1 MPSKLY
7 SRMGYEGTLVEH
19 PPLPKRLK
27 RFLRYLLI
35 RAVLSLVSRLP
46 LGLARWLGAGFG
58 RLGFAVA
65 GGERRK
71 ALKSLARAFPEKSD
85 TERQALAR
93 ACFRHLG
100 MAAFEMGAIAAVDR
114 RLEEWVRWPE
124 EDRRVLEAA
133 LARGRG
139 VVFVSGHVGN
149 WELLA
154 RRVARAGFPSQSIA
168 KETNEPR
175 LTALV
180 GRFRARGGVRSIWRG
195 QEGAARAMLRA
206 LKSGEILGLLID
218 QDTRVQSLF
227 VPFFGHLAATPR
239 AAADLALRTG
249 AAVVVGFCQRE
260 GEGYR
265 LWMEEVPFQPGA
277 DREAD
282 ALALTAS
289 LSERIEAAIRRAPEQ
304 WVWMHQRW
312 KTRPPEQ
319 PAELPA
325 AASAPVR

>member
-1 MPSKLY
+1 ME
-7 SRMGYEGTLVEH
+7 R
-19 PPLPKRLK
+19 PPLAKRLK

-35 RAVLSLVSRLP
+35 RALLAGVSRLP
-46 LGLARWLGAGFG
+46 LSAGRWLGA
-58 RLGFAVA
+58 RLGALAFHLV

-71 ALKSLARAFPEKSD
+71 ALKSLARAFPEKGEA
-85 TERQALAR
+85 ERARLAR
-93 ACFRHLG
+93 ACFQHLAA
-100 MAAFEMGAIAAVDR
+100 AAFEVGCTASLDTQLE
-114 RLEEWVRWPE
+114 RLVAWSEA
-124 EDRRVLEAA
+124 DRRVLETA

-168 KETNEPR
+168 KETSDPR

-180 GRFRARGGVRSIWRG
+180 ERFRARGGVRSIWRG

-206 LKSGEILGLLID
+206 LKAGEILGLLID
-218 QDTRVQSLF
+218 QDTRVQSVF
-227 VPFFGHLAATPR
+227 VPFFGELAATPR

-260 GEGYR
+260 GDGYR
-265 LWMEEVPFQPGA
+265 LWMEEVPAPPGE
-277 DREAD
+277 DREA
-282 ALALTAS
+282 AVLALTAA
-289 LSERIEAAIRRAPEQ
+289 LSARIEAAIRRAPEQ

-312 KTRPPEQ
+312 KTRP
-319 PAELPA
+319 
-325 AASAPVR
+325 ASEPSVPMAGASGASR

>member
-1 MPSKLY
+1 M
-7 SRMGYEGTLVEH
+7 ETLVER
-19 PPLPKRLK
+19 PPLAKRLK
-27 RFLRYLLI
+27 RFLRYLLV
-35 RAVLSLVSRLP
+35 RAALAIVSALP
-46 LGLARWLGAGFG
+46 LGLARSLGAGFG
-58 RLGFAVA
+58 RFAFAVA

-85 TERQALAR
+85 AERHALAR
-93 ACFRHLG
+93 ASFRHLG
-100 MAAFEMGAIAAVDR
+100 MAAFEVGATASMDAQ
-114 RLEEWVRWPE
+114 LEHLVHWSA
-124 EDRRVLEAA
+124 EDRGVLDAA
-133 LARGRG
+133 LARGKG

-154 RRVARAGFPSQSIA
+154 RRVARAGYPSQSIA
-168 KETNEPR
+168 KETTDPR
-175 LTALV
+175 LTVLV
-180 GRFRARGGVRSIWRG
+180 ERFRARGGVRSIWRG

-218 QDTRVQSLF
+218 QDTQVQSLF
-227 VPFFGHLAATPR
+227 VPFFGELAATPR

-265 LWMEEVPFQPGA
+265 LWMEEVPWRAGE

-282 ALALTAS
+282 ALALTAA
-289 LSERIEAAIRRAPEQ
+289 LSQRIEAAIRRAPEQ

-312 KTRPPEQ
+312 KTRPPE
-319 PAELPA
+319 PAGVLVPGAPTPA
-325 AASAPVR
+325 R

>member
-1 MPSKLY
+1 VQ
-7 SRMGYEGTLVEH
+7 R

-27 RFLRYLLI
+27 RFLRYLLVW
-35 RAVLSLVSRLP
+35 AALAFVSRLP
-46 LGLARWLGAGFG
+46 LGLARGLGAGFG
-58 RLGFAVA
+58 RLAFALA
-65 GGERRK
+65 AGERRK
-71 ALKSLARAFPEKSD
+71 ALASLGRAFPERSAP
-85 TERQALAR
+85 ERHALAR

-100 MAAFEMGAIAAVDR
+100 MAVFEAGATAALDR
-114 RLEEWVRWPE
+114 QLERLVRWPE
-124 EDRRVLEAA
+124 EDRRVLEGA
-133 LARGRG
+133 LARGKG
-139 VVFVSGHVGN
+139 VVFISGHVGN

-168 KETNEPR
+168 KETTDPR

-180 GRFRARGGVRSIWRG
+180 ERFRAQGGVRSIWRG

-206 LKSGEILGLLID
+206 LKAGEILGLLID

-227 VPFFGHLAATPR
+227 VPFFGELAATPR

-265 LWMEEVPFQPGA
+265 LWMEEVPYTAGE

-282 ALALTAS
+282 ALALTTA
-289 LSERIEAAIRRAPEQ
+289 LSQRIEAAIRRAPEQ

-312 KTRPPEQ
+312 KTRPPQ
-319 PAELPA
+319 TAAELA
-325 AASAPVR
+325 ARASTPPR

>member
-1 MPSKLY
+1 M
-7 SRMGYEGTLVEH
+7 ETLVER
-19 PPLPKRLK
+19 PPLAKRLK
-27 RFLRYLLI
+27 RFLRYLLVRTALAI
-35 RAVLSLVSRLP
+35 VSALP

-58 RLGFAVA
+58 RFAFAVA

-85 TERQALAR
+85 AERHALAR
-93 ACFRHLG
+93 ASFRHLG
-100 MAAFEMGAIAAVDR
+100 MAAFEVGATASMDAQ
-114 RLEEWVRWPE
+114 LEHLVHWSA
-124 EDRRVLEAA
+124 EDRGVLDAA
-133 LARGRG
+133 LARGKG

-154 RRVARAGFPSQSIA
+154 RRVARAGYPSQSIA
-168 KETNEPR
+168 KETTDPR
-175 LTALV
+175 LTVLV
-180 GRFRARGGVRSIWRG
+180 ERFRARGGVRSIWRG

-218 QDTRVQSLF
+218 QDTQVQSLF
-227 VPFFGHLAATPR
+227 VPFFGELAATPR

-265 LWMEEVPFQPGA
+265 LWMEEVPWRAGE

-282 ALALTAS
+282 ALALTAA
-289 LSERIEAAIRRAPEQ
+289 LSQRIEAAIRRAPEQ

-312 KTRPPEQ
+312 KTRPPE
-319 PAELPA
+319 PAGVLVPGAPTPA
-325 AASAPVR
+325 R

>member
-1 MPSKLY
+1 M
-7 SRMGYEGTLVEH
+7 ETLVER
-19 PPLPKRLK
+19 PPLAKRLK
-27 RFLRYLLI
+27 RFLRYLLV
-35 RAVLSLVSRLP
+35 RAALAIVSALP
-46 LGLARWLGAGFG
+46 LGLARSLGAGFG
-58 RLGFAVA
+58 RFAFAVA

-85 TERQALAR
+85 AERHALAR
-93 ACFRHLG
+93 ASFRHLG
-100 MAAFEMGAIAAVDR
+100 MAAFEVGATASMDAQ
-114 RLEEWVRWPE
+114 LEHLVHWSA
-124 EDRRVLEAA
+124 EDRGVLDAA
-133 LARGRG
+133 LARGKG

-154 RRVARAGFPSQSIA
+154 RRVARAGYPSQSIA
-168 KETNEPR
+168 KETTDPR
-175 LTALV
+175 LTVLV
-180 GRFRARGGVRSIWRG
+180 ERFRARGGVRSIWRG

-218 QDTRVQSLF
+218 QDTKVQSLF
-227 VPFFGHLAATPR
+227 VPFFGELAATPR

-265 LWMEEVPFQPGA
+265 LWMEEVPWRAGE

-282 ALALTAS
+282 ALALTAA
-289 LSERIEAAIRRAPEQ
+289 LSQRIEAAIRRAPEQ

-312 KTRPPEQ
+312 KTRPPE
-319 PAELPA
+319 PAGVLVPGAPTPA
-325 AASAPVR
+325 R

>member
-1 MPSKLY
+1 V
-7 SRMGYEGTLVEH
+7 GY
-19 PPLPKRLK
+19 
-27 RFLRYLLI
+27 
-35 RAVLSLVSRLP
+35 
-46 LGLARWLGAGFG
+46 W
-58 RLGFAVA
+58 VA

-71 ALKSLARAFPEKSD
+71 ALASLGRAFPERSEA
-85 TERQALAR
+85 ERRALAR

-100 MAAFEMGAIAAVDR
+100 MAALELGCTRALDE
-114 RLEEWVRWPE
+114 RLERLVRWPE
-124 EDRRVLEAA
+124 EDRRVLEQA

-139 VVFVSGHVGN
+139 VVFVSGHVGS

-168 KETNEPR
+168 KETSEPR

-180 GRFRARGGVRSIWRG
+180 ERFRLAGGVRSIWRG

-206 LKSGEILGLLID
+206 LRAGEILGILID
-218 QDTRVQSLF
+218 QDTRVQSVW
-227 VPFFGHLAATPR
+227 VPFFGELAATPR

-265 LWMEEVPFQPGA
+265 LHMAEVPVAPGE
-277 DREAD
+277 DREEAV
-282 ALALTAS
+282 LALTAE
-289 LSERIEAAIRRAPEQ
+289 LSRHIEAAIRRAPEQ

-312 KTRPPEQ
+312 KTRPP
-319 PAELPA
+319 A
-325 AASAPVR
+325 

>member
-1 MPSKLY
+1 MD
-7 SRMGYEGTLVEH
+7 TLVER
-19 PPLPKRLK
+19 PPLTKRLK
-27 RFLRYLLI
+27 RFLRYLLV
-35 RAVLSLVSRLP
+35 RAALALVGALP
-46 LGLARWLGAGFG
+46 LGFARWLGAGFG
-58 RLGFAVA
+58 RLAFALA

-85 TERQALAR
+85 AERHSLAR
-93 ACFRHLG
+93 ASFRHLG
-100 MAAFEMGAIAAVDR
+100 MAAFEVGATSSMDR
-114 RLEEWVRWPE
+114 QLDRLVRWE
-124 EDRRVLEAA
+124 DADRRVLDAA
-133 LARGRG
+133 LARGKG

-154 RRVARAGFPSQSIA
+154 RRVSRAGYPSQSIA
-168 KETNEPR
+168 KETTDPR

-180 GRFRARGGVRSIWRG
+180 GRFRELGGVRSIWRG

-206 LKSGEILGLLID
+206 LKAGEILGLLID

-227 VPFFGHLAATPR
+227 VPFFGELAATPR

-260 GEGYR
+260 REGYR
-265 LWMEEVPFQPGA
+265 LWMEEVAWRAGT

-282 ALALTAS
+282 ALALTAA

-312 KTRPPEQ
+312 KTRPP
-319 PAELPA
+319 PA
-325 AASAPVR
+325 S